1 MLPRKTPKGKTG
13 FFGVRAKPSNNFGV
27 EFFATGRC
35 FWLGTYPTV
44 EEAVR
49 AYVVAVWRVG
59 RPKTDLNFPEI
70 ETQATAE

>member
-49 AYVVAVWRVG
+49 AYV
-59 RPKTDLNFPEI
+59 
-70 ETQATAE
+70 